1 MSPLSSSRQGWE
13 EDRPRL
19 RTSIANR
26 VNALVWELPVPRRVR
41 VFLSQL
47 VYSNPPISSARV
59 GQVLQVLEDAGV
71 QAVLIGGWGI
81 DALSGRQLRS
91 HADLDLF
98 VDETELER
106 ATEALG
112 KVGYEPW
119 NHNPEPGPIGELHV
133 FTTAQTLRDRALRVV
148 ELHAIDLRKVNA
160 VTGTI
165 DGRRV
170 SCLPAEEQLKA
181 QSLIGKTWLPHQ
193 RRKRRR
199 NLAAVQRA
207 LHRSSKSS

>member
-1 MSPLSSSRQGWE
+1 MSPLSSFRRRRE

-59 GQVLQVLEDAGV
+59 GQVLQALEEAEV
-71 QAVLIGGWGI
+71 QTVLIGGWGI
-81 DALSGRQLRS
+81 DALSGRQLRP
-91 HADLDLF
+91 HADLDLL
-98 VDETELER
+98 VDEAELER
-106 ATEALG
+106 ATEVLRR
-112 KVGYEPW
+112 VGYEPW
-119 NHNPEPGPIGELHV
+119 NHNPDPGPIGELHV

-148 ELHAIDLRKVNA
+148 ELHAIDLSKVNK
-160 VTGTI
+160 VPGTI

-170 SCLPAEEQLKA
+170 SCLSAEEQLKA
-181 QSLIGKTWLPHQ
+181 QSLIGKTWMPQQ
-193 RRKRRR
+193 RLKRRR
-199 NLAAVQRA
+199 NVAAVQRA